1 MKNQSPTGR
10 QKPLFVVALS
20 FSEGPSNRLKVF
32 QHPVRYML
40 FTLIAI
46 MLTTVPVFSA
56 DSSDE
61 KITALYFYKPGCP
74 YCRKFE
80 SGPLKD
86 PAVIKE
92 ISTLEWVKVKTT
104 GELPIDF
111 RGAKVPQRELAVR
124 YGVNLTPTVVFVAP
138 DGRTLAN
145 IRGFFETPD
154 FLEMLKY
161 VTEGHYKTETF
172 DAYIARK
179 ARGG

>member
-1 MKNQSPTGR
+1 MRNASLLRKTKR
-10 QKPLFVVALS
+10 MTRLTATIAALA
-20 FSEGPSNRLKVF
+20 LTAT
-32 QHPVRYML
+32 
-40 FTLIAI
+40 TLTAGH
-46 MLTTVPVFSA
+46 VFSA
-56 DSSDE
+56 ERADE

-74 YCRKFE
+74 YCREFE
-80 SGPLKD
+80 RGPLKD

-104 GELPIDF
+104 GDISIDY
-111 RGAKVPQRELAVR
+111 RGAKVSQRELAVR
-124 YGVNLTPTVVFVAP
+124 YGVNLTPTVTFVGA
-138 DGRTLAN
+138 DGKTLAN

-179 ARGG
+179 ARGD

>member
-1 MKNQSPTGR
+1 MMR
-10 QKPLFVVALS
+10 QP
-20 FSEGPSNRLKVF
+20 VF
-32 QHPVRYML
+32 QRPVRYML
-40 FTLIAI
+40 FTLIAL

-56 DSSDE
+56 DSSGE

-86 PAVIKE
+86 PAALKE
-92 ISTLEWVKVKTT
+92 ISTLDWIKVKTT
-104 GELPIDF
+104 TDIPIDY
-111 RGAKVPQRELAVR
+111 RGAMVSQRELAVR
-124 YGVNLTPTVVFVAP
+124 YGVNLTPTVVFVAS
-138 DGRTLAN
+138 DGRTLAS

-179 ARGG
+179 ARGD